1 MMRGTG
7 IPACGRSGTAPDLV
21 VEMLSPSTARLD
33 LKARRCAYATA
44 GVAAWWVF
52 RPERRILQFSDFSR
66 DSDKP
71 VETLAPGD
79 TLTTPVLPGLELSL
93 EAVFKGW

>member
-33 LKARRCAYATA
+33 LKARRRAYATA

-52 RPERRILQFSDFSR
+52 PSGAENTS
-66 DSDKP
+66 
-71 VETLAPGD
+71 
-79 TLTTPVLPGLELSL
+79 
-93 EAVFKGW
+93 VFRFQP